1 MSHMN
6 TKDQLLTWILDRS
19 DDHLETVRI
28 SAPVVGD
35 ILEGDEVRSRVKRAH
50 RLLRIS
56 AGQIRLRGRDLK
68 ENVGDTNQC
77 EFNLFAKMLIS
88 NFQLL

>member
-1 MSHMN
+1 MN
-6 TKDQLLTWILDRS
+6 TKDQLLTWILDRC

-56 AGQIRLRGRDLK
+56 AGQIRLWGMYLK
-68 ENVGDTNQC
+68 EKVGDTNQC